1 MTYTRS
7 SGSPPEPG
15 FLVMSIEFQILFI
28 TYEKTI
34 TKKILKSKPL
44 KLALR
49 PLSFILLHY
58 VDVRALASLFL
69 TGMEL

>member
-49 PLSFILLHY
+49 PLSFILLTLSAG
-58 VDVRALASLFL
+58 RPCRCLPRW
-69 TGMEL
+69 